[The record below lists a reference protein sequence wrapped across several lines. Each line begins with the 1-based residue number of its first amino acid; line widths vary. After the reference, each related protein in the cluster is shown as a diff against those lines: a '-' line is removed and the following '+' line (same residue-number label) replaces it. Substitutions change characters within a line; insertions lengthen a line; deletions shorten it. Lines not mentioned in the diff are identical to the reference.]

1 MNSEM
6 LNNVWWTNHSIILDN
21 RDLLQQVYNDLLLF
35 KKMYVLFYV
44 ITLLFIKT
52 NSDFLMNLIHIY
64 I

>member
-1 MNSEM
+1 M
-6 LNNVWWTNHSIILDN
+6 WTNHSIILDN
-21 RDLLQQVYNDLLLF
+21 RDLLQQVYNDLHVLLF

>member
-1 MNSEM
+1 MRC
-6 LNNVWWTNHSIILDN
+6 NNVWTNHSIILDN

-52 NSDFLMNLIHIY
+52 NGDFLMNLIHIY

>member
-1 MNSEM
+1 M
-6 LNNVWWTNHSIILDN
+6 WTNHNIILDN
-21 RDLLQQVYNDLLLF
+21 RDLLQQVYNDLHVLLF

>member
-1 MNSEM
+1 M
-6 LNNVWWTNHSIILDN
+6 WTNHSIVLDN

-52 NSDFLMNLIHIY
+52 NSDFLINLIHIY

>member
-1 MNSEM
+1 M
-6 LNNVWWTNHSIILDN
+6 WTNHSILLDN

-52 NSDFLMNLIHIY
+52 NSDILMNLIHIY
-64 I
+64 IYN

>member
-1 MNSEM
+1 M
-6 LNNVWWTNHSIILDN
+6 WTNHSIILDN
-21 RDLLQQVYNDLLLF
+21 RDLLQQVYNDLHVLLL